1 MKMVL
6 QKIIALSGQASRRE
20 AEKMIK
26 AGRVKINGR
35 QACLGDRAE
44 EGIDIITIN
53 GKPLPK
59 KQEFIYLKLNKP
71 IGYTCTNRVFAG
83 EKNIFSLIPL
93 RERLFSI
100 GRLDKN
106 SQGLIIL
113 TNDGALA
120 HQLSHPRFQQE
131 KIYEV
136 KVSTADGQEL
146 TPKKIQEIQKFLL
159 AGADIG
165 EGDGLAKVKK
175 IKYLQNN
182 RFVITLSEG
191 KKRQIRRLLALKKL
205 TVVDLKR
212 INFAGIDLGSLNLGA
227 WQYLSN
233 EELKK
238 LKAIK

>member
-6 QKIIALSGQASRRE
+6 QKIIALSGRASRRE

-35 QACLGDRAE
+35 LAVLSDRAE
-44 EGIDIITIN
+44 EGFDIITVS

-71 IGYTCTNRVFAG
+71 VGYTCTNRVFAG

-93 RERLFSI
+93 KDRLFSI

-106 SQGLIIL
+106 SQGLIVL

-120 HQLSHPRFQQE
+120 QNLSHPRFKQE

-136 KVSTADGQEL
+136 KVSMTDGKEL
-146 TPKKIQEIQKFLL
+146 EPKKIQEIEKFLL
-159 AGADIG
+159 VGADIG

-175 IKYLQNN
+175 VKYLQNN

-191 KKRQIRRLLALKKL
+191 KKRQIRRLLALKNL

-212 INFAGIDLGSLNLGA
+212 TSFAGIELDNLALGA
-227 WQYLSN
+227 WQYLSTG
-233 EELKK
+233 ELGK
-238 LKAIK
+238 LKAVK

>member
-6 QKIIALSGQASRRE
+6 QKIIALSGRASRRE

-26 AGRVKINGR
+26 DGRVKINGR
-35 QACLGDRAE
+35 PASLRDRAE
-44 EGIDIITIN
+44 EGVDIITIS

-71 IGYTCTNRVFAG
+71 VGYICTNRVFAN

-93 RERLFSI
+93 KNKLFSI

-113 TNDGALA
+113 SNDGELA
-120 HQLSHPRFQQE
+120 QNLSHPRFKHE

-136 KVSTADGQEL
+136 KVATSEGKEL
-146 TPKKIQEIQKFLL
+146 EPKKIQEIEKFLL
-159 AGADIG
+159 EGADIG

-175 IKYLQNN
+175 VRYLQNN
-182 RFVITLSEG
+182 CFTITLNEG
-191 KKRQIRRLLALKKL
+191 KKRQIRRLLALKNL

-212 INFAGIDLGSLNLGA
+212 TNFAGIDLGSLPLGA
-227 WQYLSN
+227 WQYLN
-233 EELKK
+233 TEELSK
-238 LKAIK
+238 LKTFK